1 MPDIIEKGLNEKGM
15 TVLFIDKIEN
25 MESLIKAEQ
34 VVKQV
39 IGEPDWLLNSNY
51 IFMIS
56 DKLFPYTERI

>member
-1 MPDIIEKGLNEKGM
+1 M

-25 MESLIKAEQ
+25 MESLIEAEQ

-39 IGEPDWLLNSNY
+39 IGEADWLLNSNY
-51 IFMIS
+51 TFMIS